1 MKKSLLAL
9 SAAALIILPGA
20 VEGQGFAIGGR
31 AGTLGVGVEAAVGLG
46 PKLAVRG
53 GIGLLPIERDASSFW
68 DAGGNDVDLTI
79 KLPEKWYN
87 VGLDLYLGGGFR
99 IGGGMLFKPDDP
111 TLTGSLTGTASI
123 DIGGQTYTA
132 SEVAEV
138 VGSVDSKSQA
148 PYAIIGFGRHVR
160 SGVGLFLDLG
170 VAFLGDSPVTLKAI
184 PGNATIINSPEFQS
198 RLRQEEATLE
208 ADLPTWAREY
218 WPILNVGIKVG
229 IGG

>member
-1 MKKSLLAL
+1 M
-9 SAAALIILPGA
+9 SAAALILLPGA
-20 VEGQGFAIGGR
+20 VEGQGFAIAGR
-31 AGTLGVGVEAAVGLG
+31 AGTLGIGAEAALGLG
-46 PKLAVRG
+46 SNLAVRG

-111 TLTGSLTGTASI
+111 TLTGTLSGTASI
-123 DIGGQTYTA
+123 EIGGQTYTA
-132 SEVAEV
+132 SDVAEV

-148 PYAIIGFGRHVR
+148 PYAIIGFGKHVK

-170 VAFLGDSPVTLKAI
+170 VAFLGDSPVTLTATK
-184 PGNATIINSPEFQS
+184 GNATVINSPDFQS

-208 ADLPTWAREY
+208 ADLPTWARKY